1 MFNMVS
7 CVSGAVSK
15 EVLSSSN
22 YEYKTDFKFEV
33 NPENFDL
40 KVMYDGV
47 TENVS
52 DPLEKREV
60 SNFKNDGKKASWTYE
75 KEGIDVNIQKEK
87 EYLDVS
93 IKSNKSDENNFSWPM
108 VSGEEY
114 ILPIGQ
120 GKLIPNNDENWKKY
134 FNQIGEIKGIEGLS
148 MQFFGVNKEEY
159 SLVYVIENPYNNTL
173 TFDTKD
179 KIKFSFDH
187 EFPSINEDKEYGF
200 RIYVADKD
208 VTDIS
213 KIYRNYLI
221 ETGKFKT
228 LKEKEKENNNIKKL
242 YGASNVYFWNSV
254 VIGEDNIK
262 WAKLKNNFPEDL
274 KSWIQKLLNEKVEEG
289 KELADAFDELNK
301 EEYVAKYVKN
311 NIIKG
316 LSEVVKLREFYNEEI
331 FETKDKEIEKYL
343 EKGIDNLNEI
353 ELIDL
358 NKRLLKSKLS
368 DMVDPV
374 EKWGDS
380 LTVDVLEDMKNS
392 GISNLWIG
400 FDGWRSGFI
409 KPEFVDMA
417 NEYGYLIGTYDS
429 YHSIHKPGEEQW
441 ITVKF
446 EDETLFENATVTN
459 KKGEKIEGFNGVG
472 IKLNPTLAM
481 PSVKNRVNKILDT
494 GINFNS
500 WFLDTDGTGEVYDDY
515 SKEHTTTEKQ
525 DIEGRIERIKYVSNE
540 KNMVVGTEGGNDFI
554 NPYVAFSH
562 GIELNPFAWMDPDM
576 KNKES
581 EYYVGAYYSPTGG
594 VAKMFSKQIPLKEY
608 FREIFLSS
616 KYSIP
621 LYKLVYND
629 SVITTYWWGWGTLKF
644 VDDIETRMLYEVLY
658 NIPPLYHLDKEEWE
672 KHKDIIVNHS
682 KVWSDFSKK
691 VINKEMTKFEKL
703 SDNVQMTQYGEDI
716 KVIANFSDE
725 IYEYE
730 NKKIKSKS
738 LLIIDGENI
747 YEYIPKA

>member
-1 MFNMVS
+1 
-7 CVSGAVSK
+7 
-15 EVLSSSN
+15 
-22 YEYKTDFKFEV
+22 
-33 NPENFDL
+33 
-40 KVMYDGV
+40 
-47 TENVS
+47 
-52 DPLEKREV
+52 
-60 SNFKNDGKKASWTYE
+60 
-75 KEGIDVNIQKEK
+75 
-87 EYLDVS
+87 
-93 IKSNKSDENNFSWPM
+93 
-108 VSGEEY
+108 
-114 ILPIGQ
+114 
-120 GKLIPNNDENWKKY
+120 
-134 FNQIGEIKGIEGLS
+134 

-173 TFDTKD
+173 TFDTED
-179 KIKFSFDH
+179 KINFIFNH
-187 EFPSINEDKEYGF
+187 EFPLINEDKEYGF

-221 ETGKFKT
+221 EMGNFKT
-228 LKEKEKENNNIKKL
+228 LKEKEKINIKKL
-242 YGASNVYFWNSV
+242 YGAPHVYFWNSV

-274 KSWIQKLLNEKVEEG
+274 KSWIQKLLNEKVEDG
-289 KELADAFDELNK
+289 KELANAFDELNK

-380 LTVDVLEDMKNS
+380 LTLDVLEDMKNS
-392 GISNLWIG
+392 GLSNLWIG
-400 FDGWRSGFI
+400 FDDWRAGFI

-429 YHSIHKPGEEQW
+429 YHSIHKPGQEQW
-441 ITVKF
+441 ITAKF

-459 KKGEKIEGFNGVG
+459 KNGKKIEGFNGVVR
-472 IKLNPTLAM
+472 KLNSTLAM

-494 GINFNS
+494 GIDFNS

-515 SKEHTTTEKQ
+515 SKEHITTEKQ
-525 DIEGRIERIKYVSNE
+525 DIE
-540 KNMVVGTEGGNDFI
+540 
-554 NPYVAFSH
+554 A
-562 GIELNPFAWMDPDM
+562 
-576 KNKES
+576 
-581 EYYVGAYYSPTGG
+581 
-594 VAKMFSKQIPLKEY
+594 
-608 FREIFLSS
+608 
-616 KYSIP
+616 
-621 LYKLVYND
+621 
-629 SVITTYWWGWGTLKF
+629 
-644 VDDIETRMLYEVLY
+644 RMLYEVLY

-672 KHKDIIVNHS
+672 KHKDTIVNHS

-703 SDNVQMTQYGEDI
+703 SDNVQITQYGEDI

>member
-1 MFNMVS
+1 
-7 CVSGAVSK
+7 
-15 EVLSSSN
+15 
-22 YEYKTDFKFEV
+22 
-33 NPENFDL
+33 
-40 KVMYDGV
+40 
-47 TENVS
+47 
-52 DPLEKREV
+52 
-60 SNFKNDGKKASWTYE
+60 
-75 KEGIDVNIQKEK
+75 
-87 EYLDVS
+87 
-93 IKSNKSDENNFSWPM
+93 
-108 VSGEEY
+108 
-114 ILPIGQ
+114 
-120 GKLIPNNDENWKKY
+120 
-134 FNQIGEIKGIEGLS
+134 
-148 MQFFGVNKEEY
+148 
-159 SLVYVIENPYNNTL
+159 
-173 TFDTKD
+173 
-179 KIKFSFDH
+179 
-187 EFPSINEDKEYGF
+187 
-200 RIYVADKD
+200 
-208 VTDIS
+208 
-213 KIYRNYLI
+213 
-221 ETGKFKT
+221 
-228 LKEKEKENNNIKKL
+228 
-242 YGASNVYFWNSV
+242 
-254 VIGEDNIK
+254 
-262 WAKLKNNFPEDL
+262 
-274 KSWIQKLLNEKVEEG
+274 
-289 KELADAFDELNK
+289 
-301 EEYVAKYVKN
+301 
-311 NIIKG
+311 
-316 LSEVVKLREFYNEEI
+316 
-331 FETKDKEIEKYL
+331 
-343 EKGIDNLNEI
+343 
-353 ELIDL
+353 
-358 NKRLLKSKLS
+358 
-368 DMVDPV
+368 
-374 EKWGDS
+374 
-380 LTVDVLEDMKNS
+380 MKNS

-441 ITVKF
+441 ITAKF

-472 IKLNPTLAM
+472 RKLNPTLAM
-481 PSVKNRVNKILDT
+481 PSVKNRINKILDT
-494 GINFNS
+494 GIDFNS
-500 WFLDTDGTGEVYDDY
+500 WFLDTDGTEDVYDDY
-515 SKEHTTTEKQ
+515 SKQHTTTEKQ
-525 DIEGRIERIKYVSNE
+525 DIEGRIERIKYVSDE

-703 SDNVQMTQYGEDI
+703 SDNVQMTQYGDSI
-716 KVIANFSDE
+716 KVVANFSDE